1 MRLTNASL
9 RQEGGPPHEEGLPR
23 AWVAGLVAVLLLL
36 TFLLDRNTD
45 AAPVQHLYYL
55 PIIIAASRLRWVGG
69 VITSVIAIL
78 LYHLANSA
86 LLTFAYRETD
96 LVQIALFIA
105 VGVVT
110 ARLTEN
116 ARRLHVLAMT
126 DDLTGLHNLRS
137 FESRLIAMIH
147 AARDSGAGVWMLVFD
162 LDRLKSL
169 NDTYGHLTGAQ
180 AVRHVGQLAGARLP
194 ADAVACR
201 YGGDE
206 FVVCLPDR
214 TDADVRAIAQTLCTA
229 VSDSAPV
236 LAGKAFPRGTLSISV
251 GVARGSWA
259 GAEEVDG
266 LTDARA
272 GEALFRAADAAL
284 YAAKARGRNQVFVS
298 LNATEPVG
306 AVPADARA

>member
-1 MRLTNASL
+1 MRLTTNPSRGERPGTPVLAGASD
-9 RQEGGPPHEEGLPR
+9 G
-23 AWVAGLVAVLLLL
+23 WVAAGAVLGLVL
-36 TFLLDRNTD
+36 TYLLDRMTD

-55 PIIIAASRLRWVGG
+55 PIIVAASRLRWVGG
-69 VITSVIAIL
+69 LATSLGAIV
-78 LYHLANSA
+78 LYHLANRA

-137 FESRLIAMIH
+137 FESRLIDTIQS
-147 AARDSGAGVWMLVFD
+147 ARQRGAPVSMLVFD

-180 AVRHVGQLAGARLP
+180 AVRYVGQLAGGRLP
-194 ADAVACR
+194 GDAVACR

-206 FVVCLPDR
+206 FVVFVPGR
-214 TDADVRAIAQTLCTA
+214 TEEDVRAIAEDLCRA
-229 VSDSAPV
+229 VGDSAPV
-236 LAGKAFPRGTLSISV
+236 LAGRSFPRGTLSISV
-251 GVARGSWA
+251 GVARGSWPPQQ
-259 GAEEVDG
+259 DG
-266 LTDARA
+266 LTDAKA
-272 GEALFRAADAAL
+272 GEGLFRAADAAL
-284 YAAKARGRNQVFVS
+284 YAAKARGRNQVFV
-298 LNATEPVG
+298 AAA
-306 AVPADARA
+306 AVDDLPTVHAESRT

>member
-9 RQEGGPPHEEGLPR
+9 REVGGPPHEGGLSRP
-23 AWVAGLVAVLLLL
+23 WVAALVAVLLLL

-55 PIIIAASRLRWVGG
+55 PIIIAASRLRWAGG
-69 VITSVIAIL
+69 VVTSIIAIL

-86 LLTFAYRETD
+86 LLMFAYRETD

-147 AARDSGAGVWMLVFD
+147 AARDRGASVWMLVFD

-214 TDADVRAIAQTLCTA
+214 TDADVRAIAQALCTA

-251 GVARGSWA
+251 GVACGSWV
-259 GAEEVDG
+259 GAEAVEGV
-266 LTDARA
+266 TDARA
-272 GEALFRAADAAL
+272 GEALFRAADTAL

>member
-1 MRLTNASL
+1 MRLTTASKDQESDL
-9 RQEGGPPHEEGLPR
+9 HEGGSPQPFV
-23 AWVAGLVAVLLLL
+23 VAIVALLLVV
-36 TFLLDRNTD
+36 TFLLDRSTD

-55 PIIIAASRLRWVGG
+55 PIIIAASRLRWSGG
-69 VITSVIAIL
+69 LVTSLVAIV

-105 VGVVT
+105 VGGVT
-110 ARLTEN
+110 ARLTES

-137 FESRLIAMIH
+137 FESLLVAMIH
-147 AARDSGAGVWMLVFD
+147 AARERGASVSMLVFD

-180 AVRHVGQLAGARLP
+180 AVRHVGQLAAARLP

-206 FVVCLPDR
+206 FVVCLPGR
-214 TDADVRAIAQTLCTA
+214 RDADVRAVAETLCTA
-229 VSDSAPV
+229 VCDSAPV
-236 LAGKAFPRGTLSISV
+236 LAGRRFPRGTLSISV
-251 GVARGSWA
+251 GVARGSWSGTQA
-259 GAEEVDG
+259 LDG
-266 LTDARA
+266 LTDVKA
-272 GEALFRAADAAL
+272 GELLFRAADVAL

-298 LNATEPVG
+298 LDAAEPVA
-306 AVPADARA
+306 AVQADARG